1 MTFASSLLYA
11 RKIFFSKTNRGSERS
26 SGQRSLMGAV
36 VCIAVSL
43 IPLVAV
49 LSVSS
54 GMISGITGRMIHL
67 SSQDIR
73 VTVPADSEYTMSQEK
88 FLSLEKMFSGIDG
101 VLKIYPEVQG
111 MALAAGN
118 TYRSGA
124 SLRAV
129 EKNIFSDNP
138 YFSSFF
144 EVV

>member
-26 SGQRSLMGAV
+26 SGQRSLIGAV

-67 SSQDIR
+67 SSQD
-73 VTVPADSEYTMSQEK
+73 
-88 FLSLEKMFSGIDG
+88 SG
-101 VLKIYPEVQG
+101 
-111 MALAAGN
+111 
-118 TYRSGA
+118 
-124 SLRAV
+124 
-129 EKNIFSDNP
+129 
-138 YFSSFF
+138 
-144 EVV
+144 